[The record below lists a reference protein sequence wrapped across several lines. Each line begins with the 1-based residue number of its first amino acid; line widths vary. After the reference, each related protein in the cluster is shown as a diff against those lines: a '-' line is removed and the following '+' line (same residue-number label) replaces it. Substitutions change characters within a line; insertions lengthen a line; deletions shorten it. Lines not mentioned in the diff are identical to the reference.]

1 MTYTHFR
8 KIIRDDNGLI
18 DPQSGMTELAPRG
31 VPGWP
36 GMVQGYRVGSV
47 EPGAIA
53 GWGAA
58 RAIGDVQAHM
68 GGEDQGEPFLALLA

>member
-36 GMVQGYRVGSV
+36 GMVQGYRVVSV

-53 GWGAA
+53 GWGGGPSNRG
-58 RAIGDVQAHM
+58 RASSHGRRRP
-68 GGEDQGEPFLALLA
+68 G